1 MRKIYIIPETEQL
14 SVIKESH
21 LCAPSKPN
29 IEVNGTGEGGAGGSV
44 DNGEENGTV
53 DARKHFNL
61 WDEWDE

>member
-21 LCAPSKPN
+21 LCAPSNPN
-29 IEVNGTGEGGAGGSV
+29 INVNGTGEGGAGGDV
-44 DNGEENGTV
+44 DNGEENGEA